1 MNFGKINKFYFLTNL
16 NNIGEDATGDINNL
30 IIDFRQDDS
39 SNIRD
44 DQRLIRYWI

>member
-1 MNFGKINKFYFLTNL
+1 MNFGKINKFYLLTNL
-16 NNIGEDATGDINNL
+16 NNNIGEDATGDINNL

-39 SNIRD
+39 SNID